1 MQVLGTRAGG
11 FRKKPRSESPIFFQH
26 FRFLRPF
33 LAVDTRTFLY
43 LHVHPIGRL
52 RHDPF
57 PPFRLQDTKFLI
69 PLKKIQLEI
78 LGLSSSQSQSGSFAL
93 ILGEK
98 GGNRRLP
105 IIIGMFEAQSIAI
118 QIEKISPNR
127 PLTHDL
133 FKSFAEHV
141 HVVILEVVISD
152 LKEGVFYSRIVCSDG
167 ATTFDIDARPSDAIA
182 IGLRFGVPIYTVESV
197 LSEAGIILSDLDE
210 AESDTEDED
219 DDEDDD
225 NDTDS
230 PRAARTQPEPRDPS
244 GQVSMEEL
252 SKMLSEALNR
262 EDYEKAAKI
271 RDELNKRNG

>member
-1 MQVLGTRAGG
+1 M
-11 FRKKPRSESPIFFQH
+11 
-26 FRFLRPF
+26 
-33 LAVDTRTFLY
+33 
-43 LHVHPIGRL
+43 
-52 RHDPF
+52 
-57 PPFRLQDTKFLI
+57 
-69 PLKKIQLEI
+69 KKIQLEI

-98 GGNRRLP
+98 NGNRRLP

-167 ATTFDIDARPSDAIA
+167 ATTFEIDARPSDAIA
-182 IGLRFGVPIYTVESV
+182 IGLRFGVPIFTVESV

-210 AESDTEDED
+210 SLDESDDD

-225 NDTDS
+225 DDS
-230 PRAARTQPEPRDPS
+230 DSSRGGRSSEPREPS
-244 GQVSMEEL
+244 GQVSLDEL
-252 SKMLSEALNR
+252 TKMLAQALEK

>member
-1 MQVLGTRAGG
+1 M
-11 FRKKPRSESPIFFQH
+11 
-26 FRFLRPF
+26 
-33 LAVDTRTFLY
+33 
-43 LHVHPIGRL
+43 
-52 RHDPF
+52 
-57 PPFRLQDTKFLI
+57 
-69 PLKKIQLEI
+69 KKIQLEI

-167 ATTFDIDARPSDAIA
+167 ATTFEIDARPSDAIA

-210 AESDTEDED
+210 NEADPED
-219 DDEDDD
+219 DDDDD
-225 NDTDS
+225 DDAESES
-230 PRAARTQPEPRDPS
+230 PRTTRAQPEPREPS
-244 GQVSMEEL
+244 GQVSLDEL
-252 SKMLSEALNR
+252 TKMLAQALEK

>member
-1 MQVLGTRAGG
+1 M
-11 FRKKPRSESPIFFQH
+11 
-26 FRFLRPF
+26 
-33 LAVDTRTFLY
+33 
-43 LHVHPIGRL
+43 
-52 RHDPF
+52 
-57 PPFRLQDTKFLI
+57 
-69 PLKKIQLEI
+69 KKIPLEI

-98 GGNRRLP
+98 HGNRRLP

-133 FKSFAEHV
+133 FKAFAEHV
-141 HVVILEVVISD
+141 HVTIIEVVISD

-182 IGLRFGVPIYTVESV
+182 IGLRFGVSIFTVESV

-210 AESDTEDED
+210 AAEDEDEDDTDEDED
-219 DDEDDD
+219 DD
-225 NDTDS
+225 DS
-230 PRAARTQPEPRDPS
+230 ARPEPRPSEPREPS
-244 GQVSMEEL
+244 GQVSLDEL
-252 SKMLSEALNR
+252 TKMLAQAVEK

-271 RDELNKRNG
+271 RDELDKRNS

>member
-1 MQVLGTRAGG
+1 MGG
-11 FRKKPRSESPIFFQH
+11 GSREIF
-26 FRFLRPF
+26 
-33 LAVDTRTFLY
+33 AVDSRTFLY
-43 LHVHPIGRL
+43 LHVLPSASRPERPPTLPQHPR
-52 RHDPF
+52 PYF
-57 PPFRLQDTKFLI
+57 PI

-182 IGLRFGVPIYTVESV
+182 IGLRFGVPIFTVESV

-210 AESDTEDED
+210 AEGEAEDEED
-219 DDEDDD
+219 DDEDE
-225 NDTDS
+225 DTDS
-230 PRAARTQPEPRDPS
+230 DSPRPTRSQPEPRDPS
-244 GQVSMEEL
+244 GQVSLDEL
-252 SKMLSEALNR
+252 TKMLAQALEK

>member
-1 MQVLGTRAGG
+1 M
-11 FRKKPRSESPIFFQH
+11 
-26 FRFLRPF
+26 
-33 LAVDTRTFLY
+33 
-43 LHVHPIGRL
+43 
-52 RHDPF
+52 
-57 PPFRLQDTKFLI
+57 
-69 PLKKIQLEI
+69 KKIPLEI

-98 GGNRRLP
+98 HGNRRLP

-133 FKSFAEHV
+133 FKAFAEHV
-141 HVVILEVVISD
+141 HVTIIEVVISD

-210 AESDTEDED
+210 AGEDED
-219 DDEDDD
+219 DDDTDEDDD
-225 NDTDS
+225 DDS
-230 PRAARTQPEPRDPS
+230 SPAPRPSEPREPS
-244 GQVSMEEL
+244 GQVSLDEL
-252 SKMLSEALNR
+252 TKMLAQAVEK

-271 RDELNKRNG
+271 RDELDKRNS

>member
-1 MQVLGTRAGG
+1 M
-11 FRKKPRSESPIFFQH
+11 
-26 FRFLRPF
+26 
-33 LAVDTRTFLY
+33 
-43 LHVHPIGRL
+43 
-52 RHDPF
+52 
-57 PPFRLQDTKFLI
+57 
-69 PLKKIQLEI
+69 KKIPLEI

-98 GGNRRLP
+98 HGNRRLP

-141 HVVILEVVISD
+141 HVAIIEVVISD

-167 ATTFDIDARPSDAIA
+167 ATTFEIDARPSDAIA
-182 IGLRFGVPIYTVESV
+182 IGLRFGVPIFTVESV

-210 AESDTEDED
+210 ATEEDED
-219 DDEDDD
+219 DRDDEDEDDED
-225 NDTDS
+225 NPTPA
-230 PRAARTQPEPRDPS
+230 PRAAEPREPS
-244 GQVSMEEL
+244 GQVSLDEL
-252 SKMLSEALNR
+252 TKMLAQALEK